1 MSIFL
6 KRYHN
11 MVITPQDDRILFD
24 SIFDDYGLIYGGSAV
39 MSASNKIHV
48 GNARGFIK
56 GSEVIIED
64 DDIAVE
70 LSDSGSKP
78 GRLKIVVDYS
88 DSSNPVKF
96 ESEVADSF
104 PSLEQDNNINH
115 TNGRY
120 EVVFATYTAAET
132 VISDVHLVM
141 PTMQSVKEKLVALN
155 TDIAVCM
162 ERIYTSYTYGNIS
175 IAMNTSAIML
185 VSIRMTVASDPVTI
199 AIVSLYSSIFPIV
212 NYLIEGRVKVVVDGL
227 NITIVP
233 NGGSQYLYSIIRLW

>member
-141 PTMQSVKEKLVALN
+141 PTMRSVKEKLVALN
-155 TDIAVCM
+155 TDMPAFGPFRSVTLPYTAKRNCFLQVFFTCNSTVSCLYLKSEKFGYPYWSWCSYESQHDMGVSQIIPVCAGD
-162 ERIYTSYTYGNIS
+162 TIS
-175 IAMNTSAIML
+175 
-185 VSIRMTVASDPVTI
+185 V
-199 AIVSLYSSIFPIV
+199 
-212 NYLIEGRVKVVVDGL
+212 YLTR
-227 NITIVP
+227 NITP
-233 NGGSQYLYSIIRLW
+233 NFKVTDAI